1 MFNFFKREDPGVVK
15 VSDRVWMSTEAKWGA
30 CAKMAK
36 ASDSCVFVCWFEQ
49 THQSLTEYLAARV
62 RDANVVL
69 ASDLSKTDGGK
80 LYIFVEHYPLR
91 KIEQK
96 LFADLGLLEAHV
108 LCGLDE
114 PLFQQFGGERIVN
127 VMERLGMNE
136 DEIVGHTM
144 VTKAIA
150 KAQKKMGE
158 KVEVETKTRSSEEWY
173 EVNLKSQS

>member
-1 MFNFFKREDPGVVK
+1 MFNFFKREDSGVK

-62 RDANVVL
+62 GDGNVVL

-96 LFADLGLLEAHV
+96 LFTDLGLPEANV

-136 DEIVGHTM
+136 DEIVGHDM
-144 VTKAIA
+144 VTKAIS
-150 KAQKKMGE
+150 KAQRKISE
-158 KVEVETKTRSSEEWY
+158 KVKIETKTLSPEEWFKI
-173 EVNLKSQS
+173 NLKSES